1 MSASRLPSR
10 NFRNDSSLATLG
22 LDLTGLGVCP
32 DATGLSTD
40 LPVEKANLAKLA
52 SYTRAAH
59 DGGVSFVSL
68 GEGFRLRSDRAVRR
82 DDWLDPVVAA
92 RRISPHAGAA
102 GLVPT
107 VPAECA
113 DISLVAGELAQI
125 PRTGGTWTGLQLAAS
140 DSAGADAVA
149 RSLDGI
155 SRSFGR
161 ARAATGR
168 ASAPRVVLPVGSE
181 RDIELAGSYADVVRV
196 REDDLGWA
204 RELRFAVRAAARAA
218 GRDVRVLVDLHT
230 VVSADRASAE
240 ERAGLVADIAGP
252 TAPWAGALRA
262 VGTTTDVADLIQ
274 SWLTAGAADGFVI
287 VPGSVPADIAALLR
301 GIVPELRARGLVE
314 EKAVASRPT
323 AVRPEVETASASS
336 ARRLAAVPVA
346 S

>member
-1 MSASRLPSR
+1 M
-10 NFRNDSSLATLG
+10 
-22 LDLTGLGVCP
+22 
-32 DATGLSTD
+32 
-40 LPVEKANLAKLA
+40 
-52 SYTRAAH
+52 
-59 DGGVSFVSL
+59 
-68 GEGFRLRSDRAVRR
+68 
-82 DDWLDPVVAA
+82 
-92 RRISPHAGAA
+92 
-102 GLVPT
+102 
-107 VPAECA
+107 
-113 DISLVAGELAQI
+113 
-125 PRTGGTWTGLQLAAS
+125 
-140 DSAGADAVA
+140 
-149 RSLDGI
+149 
-155 SRSFGR
+155 
-161 ARAATGR
+161 
-168 ASAPRVVLPVGSE
+168 
-181 RDIELAGSYADVVRV
+181 